1 MRQRRAASRTRLS
14 GARLGLCLALAII
27 AGGAMAAEN
36 FFRIGTGST
45 GGTYFPI
52 GGLIASAISNPEGS
66 QPCDQGGSCGVP
78 GLIAVA
84 QSTTGSM
91 ANIAGIADGS
101 LEAGLSQADIAYW
114 AYTGTGVYGRKDR
127 RKKRHRKSR
136 RSTKERRMNGRVASL
151 RAIANLYP
159 ETVHLVVRADSGI
172 NGVADLKHKRV
183 SLGEQGSGTLVDAR
197 LILGAYGLGPRRIR
211 ARYLKLGTA
220 VDAML
225 AGKLDGFF
233 VVVGAP
239 ATAIADLAR
248 RVDIRLLRIA
258 GPKAKALIAKDP
270 FFARG
275 RIPGDTY
282 KGVPATTTLTVGAQ
296 FVVSAKVNEALVYG
310 ITRALWNKTTLRLLA
325 QGHPMGKRIR
335 LETALT
341 GIAIPL
347 HPGAARYY
355 REIGL
360 LPPIESKPKPG
371 DQIPPVGPK
380 LKPGDRTSPVK
391 SGDRKG
397 RTGKRSETRP

>member
-1 MRQRRAASRTRLS
+1 MPQRRAASRTRLS
-14 GARLGLCLALAII
+14 GVRLALCLALAII
-27 AGGAMAAEN
+27 GGGAMAEEN

-52 GGLIASAISNPEGS
+52 GGLIAGAISNPAGS

-84 QSTTGSM
+84 QSTTGSL

-114 AYTGTGVYGRKDR
+114 AYTGTGVYSGKGRRGKR
-127 RKKRHRKSR
+127 GRKKR
-136 RSTKERRMNGRVASL
+136 RSAKDQPANGRIASL

-159 ETVHLVVRADSGI
+159 ETVHLVVRAESGI
-172 NGVADLKHKRV
+172 NGIAGLKNKRV
-183 SLGEQGSGTLVDAR
+183 SLGEQGSGTLVDAK
-197 LILGAYGLGPRRIR
+197 LILGAYGLSLRRVK
-211 ARYLKLGTA
+211 ARYLKLGAA

-239 ATAIADLAR
+239 ANAIAELAR
-248 RVDIRLLRIA
+248 RIDIRLLRIA
-258 GPKAKALIAKDP
+258 GPKAEALIAKDP

-275 RIPGDTY
+275 RISKDTY

-296 FVVSAKVNEALVYG
+296 LVVSANVDETLVYG
-310 ITRALWNKTTLRLLA
+310 ITRALWDKNTLRLLA

-360 LPPIESKPKPG
+360 LPPIKPG
-371 DQIPPVGPK
+371 GRD
-380 LKPGDRTSPVK
+380 
-391 SGDRKG
+391 G
-397 RTGKRSETRP
+397 RTDRSPTPPAERGTRANSKGSETGPGTNF